1 MFVRFSLLIL
11 ALFTPMLAWAQPAIT
26 DMRIGH
32 NNGESRLVVEV
43 TEGMT
48 PKVFTLPNPPRL
60 VIDLPT
66 LRMRTDVKKISNQAD
81 SLVKGV
87 RASPFNDKV
96 FRIVLD
102 LKQPVNHSN
111 FTIPPTRN
119 QPLRLVF
126 DLKPRDGA
134 PVKAATKAAAAAP
147 KSQPVVT
154 KDGKAR
160 VRLPAETKRTDP
172 IIVVIDPG
180 HGGVDPGAIGRAK
193 NYEKNV
199 VLQVG
204 RRLRDAINAKPGM
217 KAYLTRDRDVF
228 LRLPDRVAIAQR
240 MNADIFISLHAD
252 AHENRSVRGSSVYVL
267 SEKSSDG
274 EAARLARL
282 ANEGYDVGGI
292 TLDSEPV
299 EVRNILID
307 LAQRDTMNHSAL
319 LARHVLDGLD
329 NITTTRGRNIRFA
342 GFRVLKALQ
351 MPSIL
356 VELAYMSNP
365 QEERLLINPRHQ
377 QRLAQAIADGVER
390 YSKEPKSGL

>member
-1 MFVRFSLLIL
+1 MFVRFSLFML
-11 ALFTPMLAWAQPAIT
+11 ALLLPLHAWAAPT
-26 DMRIGH
+26 VSELRLGH
-32 NNGESRLVVEV
+32 NDNESRLVVEIS
-43 TEGMT
+43 EAAT

-66 LRMRTDVKKISNQAD
+66 VRFKTDVKKVKIPTD
-81 SLVKGV
+81 SLVSSI
-87 RASPFNDKV
+87 RASQFNDKV

-102 LKQPVNHSN
+102 LKEPVSHSH

-126 DLKPRDGA
+126 DMKPRNA
-134 PVKAATKAAAAAP
+134 KAAQAKPT
-147 KSQPVVT
+147 VT
-154 KDGKAR
+154 ADGKAR
-160 VRLPAETKRTDP
+160 VRVAAPQGRATP
-172 IIVVIDPG
+172 IVVVIDPG

-193 NYEKNV
+193 NYEKNI

-228 LRLPDRVAIAQR
+228 LRLADRVEKAQR
-240 MNADIFISLHAD
+240 MKGDIFISLHAD
-252 AHENRSVRGSSVYVL
+252 AHQNRSVSGSSVYVL
-267 SEKSSDG
+267 SEKSSDY
-274 EAARLARL
+274 EAERLAKL

-292 TLDSEPV
+292 TLEREPV

-319 LARHVLDGLD
+319 LARHVLDGLS
-329 NITTTRGRNIRFA
+329 NITRTRGEKIRFA

-351 MPSIL
+351 MPSVLI
-356 VELAYMSNP
+356 ELAYLSNP
-365 QEERLLINPRHQ
+365 KEERMLTDSRQQ
-377 QRLAQAIADGVER
+377 QRMAQAIADGIER
-390 YSKEPKSGL
+390 YSKEPNSGL

>member
-1 MFVRFSLLIL
+1 MFVRLSLLIL
-11 ALFTPMLAWAQPAIT
+11 ALFTPMLAWAQPSIT
-26 DMRIGH
+26 QMRIGH
-32 NNGESRLVVEV
+32 NDGESRLVIET
-43 TEGMT
+43 TEAMT

-102 LKQPVNHSN
+102 LKEPVTHSH

-126 DLKPRDGA
+126 DLKPRDGG
-134 PVKAATKAAAAAP
+134 KAKAAAKTATKA
-147 KSQPVVT
+147 VVA
-154 KDGKAR
+154 KDGKAH
-160 VRLPAETKRTDP
+160 VRLPAETKRTNP
-172 IIVVIDPG
+172 IVVVIDPG

-228 LRLPDRVAIAQR
+228 LRLHDRVAIAQR
-240 MNADIFISLHAD
+240 LNADIFISIHAD
-252 AHENRSVRGSSVYVL
+252 AHENRNVSGSSVYVL

-292 TLDSEPV
+292 TLDSEPA

-319 LARHVLDGLD
+319 LARHVLDSMG
-329 NITTTRGRNIRFA
+329 NVTKTRGSNIRFA

-365 QEERLLINPRHQ
+365 QEERMLTNARHQ
-377 QRLAQAIADGVER
+377 QRLAQSIADGIER